1 MLCGLNYI
9 STFILSQEDFYKA
22 DLFKEVAGFEWF
34 RGKKYNK
41 ALIDPA
47 RSGAIEIV
55 ELLPK
60 LGVERLVYV
69 SCNPATLAR
78 DTARLIEIGY
88 KLESAGHEYQ
98 YNVLWCFY

>member
-1 MLCGLNYI
+1 M
-9 STFILSQEDFYKA
+9 
-22 DLFKEVAGFEWF
+22 FKEVEGTEWF
-34 RGKKYNK
+34 RGKNYNK

-78 DTARLIEIGY
+78 DTAKLIELGY
-88 KLESAGHEYQ
+88 KLDTAGVMDMFPQTAHVESIA
-98 YNVLWCFY
+98 LFTR